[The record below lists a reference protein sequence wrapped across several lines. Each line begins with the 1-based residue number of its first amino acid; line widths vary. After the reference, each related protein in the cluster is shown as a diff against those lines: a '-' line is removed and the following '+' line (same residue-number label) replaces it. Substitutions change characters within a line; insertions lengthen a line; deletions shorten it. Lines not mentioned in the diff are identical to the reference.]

1 MIHWYNDLEP
11 EPPFIASTFNYYLS
25 DDLDGYVEYDELTL
39 ELAKKTEGFLGY
51 ESFKSGNRGTFISYW
66 KDIKSIEEWSKNPIH
81 IEAKK
86 QGMARWY
93 AYYHSVISEV
103 KRFHK
108 KRASS

>member
-1 MIHWYNDLEP
+1 MIHWHNDLEP

-25 DDLDGYVEYDELTL
+25 DDLDGYLEYDELTL

-86 QGMARWY
+86 QGIACWY

-108 KRASS
+108 KRASI